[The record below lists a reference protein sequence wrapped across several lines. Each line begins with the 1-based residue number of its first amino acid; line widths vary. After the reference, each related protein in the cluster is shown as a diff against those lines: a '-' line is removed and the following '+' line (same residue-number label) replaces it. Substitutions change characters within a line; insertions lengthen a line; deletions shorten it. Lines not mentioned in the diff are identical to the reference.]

1 MTKEYDELKAVL
13 QRSSVD
19 DVLAALLE
27 VWDRSKIV
35 FLLEEMEIEFD
46 VDEETESTH

>member
-27 VWDRSKIV
+27 VWDRTKIV
-35 FLLEEMEIEFD
+35 QLLEEMEIEFD
-46 VDEETESTH
+46 EDYETESSH